1 MDGVKKVKL
10 FGEEVAVSAEIAVPP
25 RHQRPRRPE
34 GAAGLGRAPFEP
46 KPSIV
51 FVNHGSE
58 QSCEDFKDLLVQ
70 KGYRAEAPYSGAQYD
85 LAVGQMTVYAE
96 GRRIDHSRTRT
107 GARAVQLY
115 DKLIAA
121 ARELL
126 RLAQACQGRPN
137 KDLAKFTDQIRS
149 LIQKWQ

>member
-1 MDGVKKVKL
+1 
-10 FGEEVAVSAEIAVPP
+10 
-25 RHQRPRRPE
+25 
-34 GAAGLGRAPFEP
+34 
-46 KPSIV
+46 
-51 FVNHGSE
+51 
-58 QSCEDFKDLLVQ
+58 
-70 KGYRAEAPYSGAQYD
+70 
-85 LAVGQMTVYAE
+85 MTVYAE

-107 GARAVQLY
+107 GARAVQLD

-126 RLAQACQGRPN
+126 RLAQACQGRPS